1 MRLVPFGGSR
11 RKSILL
17 GGYYSAYHI
26 WHSVQN
32 YLIICLHHD
41 FWFLVRQEGRDFMSC
56 LWGGLTD
63 DEDSVEQ
70 CEMYFK
76 ELVHMVVRL
85 ASLKSAG

>member
-11 RKSILL
+11 KESILL

-26 WHSVQN
+26 WHSMQQLLN
-32 YLIICLHHD
+32 NP
-41 FWFLVRQEGRDFMSC
+41 FTSWFLVRQEGRDFMSC

-70 CEMYFK
+70 REMYFK
-76 ELVHMVVRL
+76 ELVHMIVRL